1 MPSVL
6 FGKTSFQSCVVCDV
20 KGLQTVSGGASY
32 LSSFVLCIK
41 FFPNDAMDVFRVLG
55 HSQVKMHLCLT
66 VSSSEEGASH
76 LNKGQQF
83 KAEHKFVLFA
93 AAVP

>member
-1 MPSVL
+1 MPIVEM
-6 FGKTSFQSCVVCDV
+6 
-20 KGLQTVSGGASY
+20 ASY

-76 LNKGQQF
+76 LKGQQF
-83 KAEHKFVLFA
+83 KAEHNFVLFA
-93 AAVP
+93 AAVPSGGSFATKETRA